1 MKGKRQLAVVR
12 QRKRE
17 MWLWPVEILRI
28 SWRKGMEKL
37 VMHANIPIASLN
49 YSQLGTSASRLRS
62 SWSFTWDLQTDWIN
76 VLWKDIL
83 PLLMWCL
90 FHIFLWIHS
99 SAWWL
104 PVWFPRLLW
113 VLLLSEVGYVKSD
126 TFVQNRVGAFTVI
139 AEKMAWQILLWLPWC
154 GSSYHVLV
162 CGKQFSSVL
171 KENHREHSVLPTD
184 EETIGELN
192 QSV

>member
-1 MKGKRQLAVVR
+1 MR
-12 QRKRE
+12 QRKGE

-37 VMHANIPIASLN
+37 VMHANANIPIASLN

-62 SWSFTWDLQTDWIN
+62 SWSFTWDLEMDWIN

-104 PVWFPRLLW
+104 PVSFPRLLW

-139 AEKMAWQILLWLPWC
+139 VEKMAWQILLWLPWC

-162 CGKQFSSVL
+162 CGKQFSSVI